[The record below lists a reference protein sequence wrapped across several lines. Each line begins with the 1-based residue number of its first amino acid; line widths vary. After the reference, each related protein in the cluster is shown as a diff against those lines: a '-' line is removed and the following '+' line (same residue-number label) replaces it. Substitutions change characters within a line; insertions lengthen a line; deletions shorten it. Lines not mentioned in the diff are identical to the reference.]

1 MKNYEINPSTLA
13 LIPLGKKKTIAYEN
27 HECFIIEE
35 RISKIMDENCKY
47 YGSSIEGRIKG
58 TYTLTGYN
66 YKAPIVMVEEKGIIF
81 FPTSSPRL
89 KDCAWICLN
98 NINQVINKRE
108 KSVIEFINDESLE
121 LDTSYNIV
129 NNQYLRSLKLEYKFK
144 NRKGK

>member
-144 NRKGK
+144 NRKSK